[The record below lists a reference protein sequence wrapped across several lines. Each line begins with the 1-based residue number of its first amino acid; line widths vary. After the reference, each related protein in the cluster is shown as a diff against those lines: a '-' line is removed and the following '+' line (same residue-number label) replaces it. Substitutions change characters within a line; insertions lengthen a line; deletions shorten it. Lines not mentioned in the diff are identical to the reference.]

1 MVRQLTAHCE
11 GMILVMS
18 SDPKVGPPEV
28 AIDVSDA
35 TTPEIVDAIGEPL
48 REYNE
53 AHNAG
58 FWAAR
63 ERPENAPRALTVVA
77 RDSAGQI
84 LGGLLA
90 ETQFKW
96 LKISI
101 MSVHSGIRGIGIGRQ
116 IVAAAERE
124 AVTRG
129 CQYAYVDTMS
139 YQSPGFY
146 EALGYAIAGRLPDW
160 DSHGHE
166 KLFLTKRL
174 SEK

>member
-1 MVRQLTAHCE
+1 
-11 GMILVMS
+11 MS
-18 SDPKVGPPEV
+18 SDPKGSKAEV
-28 AIDVSDA
+28 AIEVSGA

-48 REYNE
+48 REFNE
-53 AHNAG
+53 ANNAE

-63 ERPENAPRALTVVA
+63 ERPKNAPRALTVVA
-77 RDSAGQI
+77 RDSAGQV

-96 LKISI
+96 LKVSI

-116 IVAAAERE
+116 ILDAAERE
-124 AVTRG
+124 AVARD

-146 EALGYAIAGRLPDW
+146 EALGYVIAGRLPDW

-174 SEK
+174 PEK